1 MAGGRGTPFA
11 DLPPGSIH
19 IATAGNG
26 GRGGFPGLFQ
36 VSHKSQKVKK
46 SSKNFNFEFLF
57 KTYSILF
64 EFSLSVHLGFAFL
77 GINKMIKKRGSEDF
91 LAQP

>member
-46 SSKNFNFEFLF
+46 SSKNFNFLQNQLQRAITLHFAPFLPF
-57 KTYSILF
+57 
-64 EFSLSVHLGFAFL
+64 
-77 GINKMIKKRGSEDF
+77 
-91 LAQP
+91 